1 MADTKVGETKDN
13 RTDPLGAKPPPPP
26 RPTTPEETEQIVVT
40 VSPQKGEIVKVEKIE
55 RPGHRRELTDEEFA
69 ELVNEDEL
77 EELAAAVE
85 EAYTAGVMD
94 ALGEDDEDEAEDE
107 AEDETALRKFV
118 LGRAVGRQL
127 LRRGLRRL
135 ILRRALRRVLLGRQS
150 RSKKA
155 ERQGR
160 RK

>member
-1 MADTKVGETKDN
+1 MADTKVGETKEN
-13 RTDPLGAKPPPPP
+13 SPDPLGAKPPSP
-26 RPTTPEETEQIVVT
+26 RSTPPEETEQFVVT
-40 VSPQKGEIVKVEKIE
+40 ISSQKGEIVKVEKIE
-55 RPGHRRELTDEEFA
+55 RHGHRRELTEEEFA
-69 ELVNEDEL
+69 ALAGEDEV
-77 EELAAAVE
+77 EELEAAVE

-94 ALGEDDEDEAEDE
+94 ALGEDDEDEDDEE
-107 AEDETALRKFV
+107 AEEETALRQFV

-135 ILRRALRRVLLGRQS
+135 ILRRALRRVLQGRQQ
-150 RSKKA
+150 RAKKA